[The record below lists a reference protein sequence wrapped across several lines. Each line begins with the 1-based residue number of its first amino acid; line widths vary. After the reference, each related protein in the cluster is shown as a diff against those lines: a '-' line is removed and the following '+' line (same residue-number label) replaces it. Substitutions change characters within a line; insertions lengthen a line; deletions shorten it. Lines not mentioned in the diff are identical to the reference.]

1 MRPIHPGFGSLGDE
15 GAALNPKK
23 RLQTSPNSSIF
34 QLKTMKKLQYKYIF
48 KHILTISPVL
58 LNPNHFFKGKIES
71 TTTFQALK
79 LYFLNSFWVKFAY
92 NFTNIFI
99 FLICFGQNSFKFTKN
114 AANRFNFEDDF
125 KLSNQSPGECL
136 KPH

>member
-1 MRPIHPGFGSLGDE
+1 
-15 GAALNPKK
+15 
-23 RLQTSPNSSIF
+23 
-34 QLKTMKKLQYKYIF
+34 MKKLQYKYIF

-125 KLSNQSPGECL
+125 KLSNHTGPNENLL
-136 KPH
+136 KGNFFFMVDRLMAFAFTNKT